1 MGSYP
6 SGIAGCSAIFP
17 FQASEKGSVTQGPPC
32 IIVVGNAGMLP
43 LNDLEVSNLAMII
56 GVKTNVPLLAPV
68 PPSGYE

>member
-43 LNDLEVSNLAMII
+43 LNVSALFS
-56 GVKTNVPLLAPV
+56 APV
-68 PPSGYE
+68 HWDGLD